1 MSILALPTLWSR
13 CTSLRVIDWSNQ
25 GDQLIKITCVERS
38 CSASVRKEWRRDLW
52 WGAGREWPPSQSPAP
67 WEDDDDDDGN
77 DDDDDDD
84 DDGDAGDHQH
94 HGEGLENDDGGGAGH
109 QRSQHMCLLSPGK
122 GLEQGAN
129 SRSLLGHR
137 SRGSQ
142 LPGPPVLHLMICYD
156 HSLI

>member
-1 MSILALPTLWSR
+1 MLSVLALPACGKSE
-13 CTSLRVIDWSNQ
+13 
-25 GDQLIKITCVERS
+25 GETCDEEQEENDRHHDHQHLG
-38 CSASVRKEWRRDLW
+38 E
-52 WGAGREWPPSQSPAP
+52 
-67 WEDDDDDDGN
+67 EDDDNDGG
-77 DDDDDDD
+77 DDDD

-94 HGEGLENDDGGGAGH
+94 LGEGLENDDGGGAGH

-137 SRGSQ
+137 SPGSQ